1 MTVPVS
7 GAYSGSSHGWST
19 TTGDKAPKHAA
30 SAARSAAAYFMDSAR
45 SGSKHSFGMDWRSSR
60 SDGTG
65 PTVVT
70 PAGPRPSVGAEMALG
85 TRVDAARAGLVPGL
99 GDAEAVTRRDARRV
113 VAIDVAARD
122 EGTEAEMP
130 NIAVII
136 FSATNAAG
144 DTRRVSSR
152 M

>member
-1 MTVPVS
+1 
-7 GAYSGSSHGWST
+7 
-19 TTGDKAPKHAA
+19 
-30 SAARSAAAYFMDSAR
+30 MDSAR

-70 PAGPRPSVGAEMALG
+70 PVGPRPSVGAEMARG
-85 TRVDAARAGLVPGL
+85 TGVDAARAGLVPGL
-99 GDAEAVTRRDARRV
+99 GDADAATRRDARRV

-136 FSATNAAG
+136 ERG
-144 DTRRVSSR
+144 G
-152 M
+152 

>member
-1 MTVPVS
+1 
-7 GAYSGSSHGWST
+7 
-19 TTGDKAPKHAA
+19 
-30 SAARSAAAYFMDSAR
+30 MDSAR

-70 PAGPRPSVGAEMALG
+70 PVGPRPSVGAEMARTAG
-85 TRVDAARAGLVPGL
+85 VDARAGLVPGL

-136 FSATNAAG
+136 ERG
-144 DTRRVSSR
+144 G
-152 M
+152 

>member
-1 MTVPVS
+1 
-7 GAYSGSSHGWST
+7 
-19 TTGDKAPKHAA
+19 
-30 SAARSAAAYFMDSAR
+30 MD
-45 SGSKHSFGMDWRSSR
+45 
-60 SDGTG
+60 
-65 PTVVT
+65 
-70 PAGPRPSVGAEMALG
+70 
-85 TRVDAARAGLVPGL
+85 ARAGLVPGL
-99 GDAEAVTRRDARRV
+99 GDAEAATRRDARRV

-136 FSATNAAG
+136 SATNAAG